1 MTPLTL
7 TEGRGQLIIHRGIL
21 GAAEP
26 PESRTK
32 RLAGAG
38 LRVEPPIGIEPMTYA
53 SRVACCLPA
62 HALPAPIARII
73 ALTAPTTLGLS
84 GRPFHEPF
92 HGCGAAD

>member
-1 MTPLTL
+1 VDGLGQLEDSPGWFPVLVVVARRMSRTRPWSSGMTPLTL

-38 LRVEPPIGIEPMTYA
+38 YGR
-53 SRVACCLPA
+53 SR
-62 HALPAPIARII
+62 
-73 ALTAPTTLGLS
+73 LS
-84 GRPFHEPF
+84 ESNR
-92 HGCGAAD
+92 